1 MKKIKAYENKEVFYY
16 SPKERKNI
24 LKDGTPKQKGQLYEN
39 LTLLLHYWDSDKK
52 FFKSIETEK
61 DQLRADEETAEKEL
75 TKILR
80 EKGFKVHL
88 RGDEDKEKEHYIHFT
103 FGICMHQIPKFN
115 EWNES
120 VFKYLFKEDDSL
132 NTYEEFLNAFY
143 KDKGINAEL
152 DEETQESFNS
162 LDDDLKEA
170 VKELLKYEN
179 EELKDITEVREEN
192 DGVYLDFGYKSYLI
206 MTEAEAQE
214 RAEDYIKESLWAF
227 NTDFIQSHC
236 NGDISD
242 KVIKA
247 IQEQYEDGN
256 EAILSLIEDINEF
269 IEDAISADGRGHFL
283 SSYDGQETE
292 LKNGFVYIRDN

>member
-24 LKDGTPKQKGQLYEN
+24 LRDGTPKQKGRLYEN
-39 LTLLLHYWDSDKK
+39 LSLLLHYWDSDKK

-61 DQLRADEETAEKEL
+61 EQLRADEEALEKEL
-75 TKILR
+75 TRILR
-80 EKGFKVHL
+80 DKGFKVHL
-88 RGDEDKEKEHYIHFT
+88 RGDEDEEKEQYIHFT
-103 FGICMHQIPKFN
+103 FGIRMHQIPKFN
-115 EWNES
+115 NWNQS
-120 VFKYLFKEDDSL
+120 IFKYLFKDDDSL

-143 KDKGINAEL
+143 KDKRINPDI
-152 DEETQESFNS
+152 DETTQEAFNLLEDS
-162 LDDDLKEA
+162 LKDA

-179 EELKDITEVREEN
+179 EELKDITEIREEN

-206 MTEAEAQE
+206 MTDEEAQKK
-214 RAEDYIKESLWAF
+214 AENYIKDSLWAF
-227 NTDFIQSHC
+227 NTEFIKYHC
-236 NGDISD
+236 KDDISY

-256 EAILSLIEDINEF
+256 EAVLSLIEDIDEF